1 MKKTFRFLLR
11 RGFYYKVVLLYY
23 YYRFFPMQRKVVA
36 STMRGRRFG
45 DNPGF
50 IIECLKEKAKDID
63 YVWLKADDYD
73 YVVPDGIR
81 TVSYKHNLRQKI
93 YECATAKVWIYS
105 HRMPSYI
112 RKRRGQIFIE
122 TWHGGLGIKKIEGDV
137 PSVMKGKRNVKEI
150 KNTSKLADVFISNSK
165 HLDDIYRRAFGFMGP
180 IYKCGYPKNDVFFK
194 DNTEIIKKVRNH
206 FGLEDEK
213 LLLYAPTF
221 RDSFELTNMVD
232 VSVYNVDYNN
242 LKKALIS
249 RFGGKWIILVRWHP
263 IMRTYMEQQKS
274 VIQDVIDATS
284 YPEMQ
289 ELILASDV
297 FLSDYSSSIFDAAL
311 REIPCFTF
319 ATDFNEYKKD
329 RGVYYEMEELPFPCA
344 KNNEEL
350 INHVLNYDHDAY
362 IEKWKQFAKRTGLFE
377 TGHAADD
384 ISNKIIDIM
393 NGKKIDWV

>member
-50 IIECLKEKAKDID
+50 IIECLKEKTKDID
-63 YVWLKADDYD
+63 FVWLKADEYD

-81 TVSYKHNLRQKI
+81 TVSYKQNLRQKI

-105 HRMPSYI
+105 HRMPIYV
-112 RKRRGQIFIE
+112 RKRPGQVFIE

-137 PSVMKGKRNVKEI
+137 PSVMKKKRSVKEI
-150 KNTSKLADVFISNSK
+150 RNTSKMADVFISNSK
-165 HLDDIYRRAFGFMGP
+165 HLDNIYRSAFGYKGS

-194 DNTEIIKKVRNH
+194 DNTEIVKKVRKH
-206 FGLEDEK
+206 FGLEDNK
-213 LLLYAPTF
+213 ILLYAPTF
-221 RDSFELTNMVD
+221 RDSFELTNKVD
-232 VSVYNVDYNN
+232 ESVYDVDFAK
-242 LKKALIS
+242 LKVSLES
-249 RFGGKWIILVRWHP
+249 RFGGKWAILVRWHP
-263 IMRTYMEQQKS
+263 IMRLHMEQKELT
-274 VIQDVIDATS
+274 IPDVIDATS

-289 ELILASDV
+289 DLILASDV
-297 FLSDYSSSIFDAAL
+297 FLSDYSSGIFDAAL

-319 ATDFNEYKKD
+319 ATDFDEYKKD
-329 RGVYYEMEELPFPCA
+329 RGVYYEMEELPFPYA

-362 IEKWKQFAKRTGLFE
+362 INKWKQFAKRTGLFE